1 MGEDAEGK
9 MAMCCESRDA
19 RENVIRD
26 AAVNRG
32 RSSTLSEQL
41 LDCGIGGYSGVQFGW
56 LVNIPFT

>member
-1 MGEDAEGK
+1 
-9 MAMCCESRDA
+9 MCCESRDA